1 LPEED
6 IIPIIVI
13 SVINTV
19 IMVILL
25 KWIVPS
31 LLKGVITTIK
41 EVK

>member
-1 LPEED
+1 MHED
-6 IIPIIVI
+6 LIAIIIV
-13 SVINTV
+13 SVINTI

-31 LLKGVITTIK
+31 LLKEVITTIK

>member
-1 LPEED
+1 LPEQD
-6 IIPIIVI
+6 IVAIIVI
-13 SVINTV
+13 SVINTI

-31 LLKGVITTIK
+31 LLKEVITTIK

>member
-1 LPEED
+1 M
-6 IIPIIVI
+6 IVI
-13 SVINTV
+13 SVINTI

-31 LLKGVITTIK
+31 LLKEVITTIK